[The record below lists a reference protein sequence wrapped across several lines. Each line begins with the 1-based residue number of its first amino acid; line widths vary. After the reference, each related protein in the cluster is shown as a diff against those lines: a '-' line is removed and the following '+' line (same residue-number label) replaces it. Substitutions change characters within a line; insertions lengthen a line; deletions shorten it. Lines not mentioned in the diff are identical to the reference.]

1 MPRFFF
7 HVHDGV
13 ELIDHEGTE
22 LDDLDEARTQAIVF
36 AGEMLKEKSS
46 HLWTGSVWKM
56 DVMDDSGI
64 RVGGLSF
71 RADPY

>member
-13 ELIDHEGTE
+13 ELIDHGGTD

-36 AGEMLKEKSS
+36 AGKMLKEKSS
-46 HLWTGSVWKM
+46 HLWTGSVWRM
-56 DVMDDSGI
+56 DVVDASGV

-71 RADPY
+71 SADPS